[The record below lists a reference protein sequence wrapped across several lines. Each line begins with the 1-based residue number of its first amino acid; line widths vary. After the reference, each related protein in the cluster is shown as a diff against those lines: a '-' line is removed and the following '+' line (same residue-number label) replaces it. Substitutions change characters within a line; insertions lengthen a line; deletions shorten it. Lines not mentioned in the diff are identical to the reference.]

1 MMILHCNAIHYTAS
15 ENNFS
20 HISLNVLK
28 SYKLFFPNIILGLS
42 DHTPGHATVLGAIAL
57 GARII
62 EKHFTDDNAREGPD
76 HLFSMNPKTWVEM
89 VKCSREL
96 ESSLGNSLK
105 IIEDNEKETVVLQ
118 RRSIRLKRSLDKDQK
133 LSMDDITFLRP
144 CLS

>member
-1 MMILHCNAIHYTAS
+1 
-15 ENNFS
+15 
-20 HISLNVLK
+20 
-28 SYKLFFPNIILGLS
+28 
-42 DHTPGHATVLGAIAL
+42 
-57 GARII
+57 
-62 EKHFTDDNAREGPD
+62 
-76 HLFSMNPKTWVEM
+76 MNPKTWVEM

-144 CLS
+144 CPRCNKTLRSR